1 MQKITKFIRV
11 RPRITSLILN
21 RLHAIAINSA
31 AYNYSFKDV
40 ISKIKRWRYIN
51 LEEVESKMA
60 PCVSGSIQVHDLR
73 NTHAIYCV
81 SATLAQQVSCIFFSI
96 SIFIWLLNPTDSS
109 QIGAKRKRKATPFS
123 NYFTGNVD
131 TNVKGK
137 CFVNECH
144 DLCVYSHEYNQN
156 TCSCVCV
163 CVCLNLLINASSPLS
178 EQYAGLGFNVKIHIK
193 YFNK

>member
-1 MQKITKFIRV
+1 
-11 RPRITSLILN
+11 
-21 RLHAIAINSA
+21 
-31 AYNYSFKDV
+31 
-40 ISKIKRWRYIN
+40 
-51 LEEVESKMA
+51 MA

-156 TCSCVCV
+156 TCVCVCV

-193 YFNK
+193 YFNKQSMFLQSVIVRQHIQVKNSVEMVLHRPSNQCPANSPTKREKLIGVRVSL